1 VTVPPDDAQAW
12 ISDARA
18 HGLPVMVT
26 GVLLLMSVLGLPL
39 WAAWLLV
46 LIPMTAVQ
54 VAAAR
59 SAFPMPEADW
69 PHG

>member
-1 VTVPPDDAQAW
+1 VTVPPEGSQDW
-12 ISDARA
+12 VSDARA

-26 GVLLLMSVLGLPL
+26 GVLLLTVVLGLPL
-39 WAAWLLV
+39 WVAGLLV
-46 LIPMTAVQ
+46 LIPMTAAQ